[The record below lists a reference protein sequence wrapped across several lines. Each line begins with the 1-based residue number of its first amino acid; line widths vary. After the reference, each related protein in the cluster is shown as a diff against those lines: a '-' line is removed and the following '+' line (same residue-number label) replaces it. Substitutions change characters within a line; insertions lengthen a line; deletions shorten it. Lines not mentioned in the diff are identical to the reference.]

1 MDATKS
7 CGTVQIESGACRQD
21 RHRRI
26 ARQRLPRRSHYLP
39 NLSADK
45 ANTPRL
51 DLGDE
56 ADTQGHKPLSEYIAN
71 HETAMEHS
79 HRYQASPTDE
89 VAERLEHHLDVH
101 RQLYNH
107 VRWDYENSPTD
118 DKPSEYDQNNKLP
131 EWKRKWP
138 VFSELHSKAAQAT
151 VARFHRNLSN
161 LRKKKEKG
169 YNVGR
174 LNRQA
179 PTEYR
184 SVTYNQSGFDLDE
197 KRGRD
202 RFAYVHFSKIGW
214 VKIRYHRPIPDHA
227 TIKEVTFKKET
238 TGEWFVSF
246 GLETDDA
253 DLPEKP
259 DVDSLDASNSV
270 GVDLGILSYIHTSDG
285 HTVDWLD
292 LEDEYERLRRE
303 QRKLSRKEQRSNN
316 YEKQR
321 REVAKVKRH
330 IKRKVL
336 DYQHKITTWLVR
348 EYDAVFVEN
357 LNVKGMLEQSH
368 NARNKQDAAWRQF
381 ITLLEYKA
389 DLYGCHV
396 VQVEARGTTKECAR
410 CGVDTAK
417 PIWVREHSCPSCG
430 FKTDRDANA
439 AMNVLQRGFCEL
451 GLGWPED
458 TPVETALPTDTPD
471 FQRVSAKRVIEAG
484 SPGA

>member
-1 MDATKS
+1 
-7 CGTVQIESGACRQD
+7 
-21 RHRRI
+21 
-26 ARQRLPRRSHYLP
+26 
-39 NLSADK
+39 
-45 ANTPRL
+45 
-51 DLGDE
+51 
-56 ADTQGHKPLSEYIAN
+56 
-71 HETAMEHS
+71 MEHS
-79 HRYQASPTDE
+79 HRYHAYPTQE
-89 VAERLEHHLDVH
+89 VAVELEHHLNVH

-107 VRWDYENSPTD
+107 VRWDYENSPED

-138 VFSELHSKAAQAT
+138 LFSELHSKAAQAT
-151 VARFHRNLSN
+151 VARFHQNLSN

-174 LNRQA
+174 LKRQA

-202 RFAYVHFSKIGW
+202 RFAYVRFSKIGW
-214 VKIRYHRPIPDHA
+214 VKIRYHRPIPDRA

-238 TGEWFVSF
+238 TGDWFVSF

-270 GVDLGILSYIHTSDG
+270 GIDLGILNYIHTSDG
-285 HTVDWLD
+285 KTVDWLD
-292 LEDEYERLRRE
+292 LETEYERLRRE
-303 QRKLSRKEQRSNN
+303 QRKLSRKQEESNN

-321 REVAKVKRH
+321 NQVAKVKRH

-336 DYQHKITTWLVR
+336 DYQHKLTTWLVK
-348 EYDAVFVEN
+348 EYDAVFVED

-368 NARNKQDAAWRQF
+368 NARNKQDVAWRQF

-396 VQVEARGTTKECAR
+396 KQVEARGTTKKCAS
-410 CGVDTAK
+410 CGVETAK
-417 PIWVREHSCPSCG
+417 PIWVREHSCPACG
-430 FKTDRDANA
+430 FETDRDANA
-439 AMNVLQRGFCEL
+439 AMNVLQRGFSEL

-458 TPVETALPTDTPD
+458 TPVQTVTATDTTH
-471 FQRVSAKRVIEAG
+471 FESVSASHVVETG
-484 SPGA
+484 SLGA